1 MHFLYNELY
10 YIHYNSPY
18 IYLGYF
24 LDKLKITYLLA
35 YYLFLF
41 IFPIINLIL

>member
-1 MHFLYNELY
+1 MHFLYNELC

-24 LDKLKITYLLA
+24 LDKIKHAIYWVIISIYLP
-35 YYLFLF
+35 YYKFNPLT
-41 IFPIINLIL
+41 